1 MTNKEIVSMRYKGI
15 APDGFIIV
23 SELTLDKLKD
33 FDIWKLWRHDEVTL
47 DDLEEYESD
56 PLKS

>member
-1 MTNKEIVSMRYKGI
+1 MTNKEIVNMRYKGI
-15 APDGFIIV
+15 APEGFIIV

-33 FDIWKLWRHDEVTL
+33 FDIWKQWRHDEVTL